1 MTYLTKE
8 MLQQVEDRVELLHKK
23 FREKFGVT
31 ETTLRNFKVGDYFS
45 KQKIY
50 MDFDRNMWFNEEEQA
65 KVKVVETNTD
75 EGIGY
80 RNWGPGFMDTFIYI
94 NDYEWEYT
102 EYENGKPVDH
112 YDYVENQVW
121 RKPGGNMSRFIT
133 SEIGKATKTKVTAI
147 SSEEDTYKMIKI
159 KDDRYKLLAYNKK
172 NWADNEFPYMQ
183 DIDNIEE
190 GIHDVTEIFYTPA
203 EYVYKPW
210 LFRAIIDE
218 PTEEYVYFNNNG
230 LNQMPIS
237 ESDFARWNKNIDLLE
252 KAFNDII
259 NIWNL
264 ISYINWDEES
274 QFEWEDR

>member
-50 MDFDRNMWFNEEEQA
+50 MDFAINMWFNEEEQA

-80 RNWGPGFMDTFIYI
+80 RNWGQGISDSFIYI
-94 NDYEWEYT
+94 NDYELQAD
-102 EYENGKPVDH
+102 G
-112 YDYVENQVW
+112 YDYMENQVW
-121 RKPGGNMSRFIT
+121 SKQGLNVARFIT
-133 SEIGKATKTKVTAI
+133 SEVGKATKTKVTAI
-147 SSEEDTYKMIKI
+147 ASEEDTYKMIKI
-159 KDDRYKLLAYNKK
+159 KDNRYKLLAYTKK
-172 NWADNEFPYMQ
+172 TWIDNEFPYMQ

-190 GIHDVTEIFYTPA
+190 GIHDVTEIFYAPA

-237 ESDFARWNKNIDLLE
+237 ESDFVRWNKNIDLLE
-252 KAFNDII
+252 KTFNDII